1 MNYKNLGT
9 PHKTDSLALYNCD
22 CMELLKQTPDNYY
35 DICVVDPPYG
45 IKMDSRGMNGRQSKG
60 RHKIT
65 QSQYAD
71 KEWDSNS
78 PDEVYFDEV
87 RRVSKNQVIWG
98 ANHFI
103 SKTAHDSSC
112 WLVWYKNGQSMAPG
126 NADCELALTSFKT
139 AVRILDLPWCGF
151 GHINLKETR
160 IHPTQ
165 KPVKLYDW
173 IFANYAEKGMKILD
187 THMGSGSIAIAAH
200 YAGMHLT
207 ACELD
212 EDYFKAACKRIER
225 ETSQTTLSLEV
236 NATDAKRARG
246 NEEL

>member
-45 IKMDSRGMNGRQSKG
+45 ININKQSGFGSLTKDK
-60 RHKIT
+60 HKNWDRETPNEI
-65 QSQYAD
+65 YF
-71 KEWDSNS
+71 KEL
-78 PDEVYFDEV
+78 F
-87 RRVSKNQVIWG
+87 RVSNHQIIWG
-98 ANHFI
+98 ANYFFDFL
-103 SKTAHDSSC
+103 SNTKSLLSWD
-112 WLVWYKNGQSMAPG
+112 KMNGTNDMS
-126 NADCELALTSFKT
+126 DFELAWSSFDKP
-139 AVRILDLPWCGF
+139 ARRFSMHHFSAGYD
-151 GHINLKETR
+151 KK

-173 IFANYAEKGMKILD
+173 IFANYAEKGMKVLD
-187 THMGSGSIAIAAH
+187 THLGSMSSAISAH
-200 YAGMHLT
+200 YAGIHLT
-207 ACELD
+207 GSELD
-212 EDYFKAACKRIER
+212 KDYFKAGCERVER
-225 ETSQTTLSLEV
+225 ETSQTTLSLEA